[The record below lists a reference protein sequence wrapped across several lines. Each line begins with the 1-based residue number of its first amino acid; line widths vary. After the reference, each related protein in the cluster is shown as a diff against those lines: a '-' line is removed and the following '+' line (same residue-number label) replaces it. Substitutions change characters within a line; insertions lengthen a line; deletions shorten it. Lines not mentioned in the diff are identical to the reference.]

1 MATPKHVVALLIL
14 AFLSVS
20 ISVEARDVK
29 ERQAFSKFTNANDND
44 DKENA
49 RVIPTKEVSLTT
61 AETLKKQ
68 ENQEQQPTFL
78 PQTKNGYGL
87 YGHEEEMVKN
97 TPATATPTSTGN
109 RPSKTTMPADS
120 FYSYPNGNFE
130 NSNNYYN
137 DRSYDKRSN
146 NYYNKDAYV
155 ADQREQ
161 ARDTYVPEEQ
171 NFGGNTRLQD
181 SSYTTTTTTGSRTT
195 NDRNNY
201 FTGGNRKYIM
211 DSSWVHRQVRRRAA
225 RRDERHEVYGEREV
239 LLQRGQRGE
248 VLPKQVPE
256 VEARV
261 LDAGVLC
268 QYQPKPQQQQQRQ
281 PLRATVQQRQRQL
294 HGRIPERG
302 GVPGEPRR

>member
-181 SSYTTTTTTGSRTT
+181 SSYTTTATTGSRTT

-201 FTGGNRKYIM
+201 FTGGNRYGAAQQEGMSDTRFMENGKYYYNVDNEEKYYQNRYQRSKPEYSTQGYYVNTNQNRNNNNNNVNLYEQQYNNVNDNSM
-211 DSSWVHRQVRRRAA
+211 GGYQNEEEFQESQD
-225 RRDERHEVYGEREV
+225 DEF
-239 LLQRGQRGE
+239 
-248 VLPKQVPE
+248 VP
-256 VEARV
+256 
-261 LDAGVLC
+261 
-268 QYQPKPQQQQQRQ
+268 
-281 PLRATVQQRQRQL
+281 
-294 HGRIPERG
+294 
-302 GVPGEPRR
+302 

>member
-1 MATPKHVVALLIL
+1 MAAPKHFVALLIL

-29 ERQAFSKFTNANDND
+29 ERQSFSKFTNANDND

-49 RVIPTKEVSLTT
+49 PVIPTKEESLTT
-61 AETLKKQ
+61 VETLKK
-68 ENQEQQPTFL
+68 QEQQPTFL

-87 YGHEEEMVKN
+87 YGHEEEMVEN
-97 TPATATPTSTGN
+97 TPAATTSTSTGN

-155 ADQREQ
+155 TDQREQ
-161 ARDTYVPEEQ
+161 ARNTYVPEEQ

-181 SSYTTTTTTGSRTT
+181 SSYTTTTTTGSRAT

-201 FTGGNRKYIM
+201 YTGGNR
-211 DSSWVHRQVRRRAA
+211 
-225 RRDERHEVYGEREV
+225 YGT
-239 LLQRGQRGE
+239 
-248 VLPKQVPE
+248 
-256 VEARV
+256 A
-261 LDAGVLC
+261 
-268 QYQPKPQQQQQRQ
+268 QRQ
-281 PLRATVQQRQRQL
+281 GMSDTRFVENGKYYYDVDNEEKYNQNRYQTSKPGYSTQGYYVNNNRNNNNNVNLYEQQFNNV
-294 HGRIPERG
+294 EDNSMG
-302 GVPGEPRR
+302 GYQDQEQFQESQDDEFVP

>member
-1 MATPKHVVALLIL
+1 MAAPKHFVALLIL

-20 ISVEARDVK
+20 ISVEARDFK
-29 ERQAFSKFTNANDND
+29 ERQSFSKFTNANDND

-49 RVIPTKEVSLTT
+49 PVIPTKEESLTT
-61 AETLKKQ
+61 VETLKK
-68 ENQEQQPTFL
+68 QEQQPTFL

-97 TPATATPTSTGN
+97 TPATATTTTTSTGN

-155 ADQREQ
+155 ANQREQ
-161 ARDTYVPEEQ
+161 ARNTYVPEEQ

-181 SSYTTTTTTGSRTT
+181 SSYTTTTTTGSRAT

-201 FTGGNRKYIM
+201 YTGGNR
-211 DSSWVHRQVRRRAA
+211 
-225 RRDERHEVYGEREV
+225 YGT
-239 LLQRGQRGE
+239 
-248 VLPKQVPE
+248 
-256 VEARV
+256 A
-261 LDAGVLC
+261 
-268 QYQPKPQQQQQRQ
+268 QQQGMSDTRFVENGKYYYDVDNEEKYNQNRYQTSKPGYSTQGYYVNNNRNNNNNVNLYEQQFNN
-281 PLRATVQQRQRQL
+281 V
-294 HGRIPERG
+294 EDNSMG
-302 GVPGEPRR
+302 GYQEQEQFQESQDDEFVP